1 MNNLQ
6 QQLQAWA
13 DRGAFKFPNGDDIV
27 SVARC
32 FTMIKEDSNDNRVGM
47 FSLTPEQNFGI
58 QCVLDG
64 TIQVWRPVEH
74 YKPKDN
80 ENVLLYDPTHT
91 DEYGEPLTTVIGYYR
106 EEDGEFHRFEIYRN
120 GMTLMSPTH
129 YQPLP
134 NHRRG

>member
-1 MNNLQ
+1 M
-6 QQLQAWA
+6 QQLQALA
-13 DRGAFKFPNGDDIV
+13 DEGLYRFPNGDDIV

-32 FTMIKEDSNDNRVGM
+32 FTKPVGV
-47 FSLTPEQNFGI
+47 FQLTPEQNFGI

-74 YKPKDN
+74 YTPKDN
-80 ENVLLYDPTHT
+80 ENVLLFDPTHT

-120 GMTLMSPTH
+120 AMSLMSPTH
-129 YQPLP
+129 WQPIAKP
-134 NHRRG
+134 PQEIKEC